1 MRRRWALL
9 AAIGVIALTGMSLRS
24 GPLGRIIIRA
34 PIVLLRAL
42 LWPER
47 SPAAPVPDVAG
58 VAGSDE
64 AAPLVPVPASA
75 DSAPPFGRPDPAPA
89 APRQQ
94 RTGLSR
100 GQASGPPEG
109 DIAASGAAAGPT
121 ASTSPAPAGSSAGP
135 APVPATPPGPAS
147 LPPASDP
154 AAPAPPAAPPPP
166 DDPLPLPLPPVVP
179 LPPPL
184 DVPPAAPP
192 ALPPAPAPP
201 ALPGLP
207 DPQPPSL
214 PAPPSVP
221 GLPLL
226 NSPGP

>member
-24 GPLGRIIIRA
+24 GPLGRIIIRT

-47 SPAAPVPDVAG
+47 APAAPAPDVAG
-58 VAGSDE
+58 LAGSDE
-64 AAPLVPVPASA
+64 AAPPIPVRASA
-75 DSAPPFGRPDPAPA
+75 GSVPPFGRPDPAPA
-89 APRQQ
+89 APLQQ
-94 RTGLSR
+94 RTGLKR
-100 GQASGPPEG
+100 GQALGAPEG
-109 DIAASGAAAGPT
+109 DITASGAAVGPT
-121 ASTSPAPAGSSAGP
+121 ASTSPAPAGYGSGP
-135 APVPATPPGPAS
+135 APVPATPSTPAS
-147 LPPASDP
+147 LPPVSDP

-166 DDPLPLPLPPVVP
+166 DDPLPPPPPVVP

-184 DVPPAAPP
+184 EVPPAAPP

-221 GLPLL
+221 DLPLPQL
-226 NSPGP
+226 PGL